1 MLTTTTATGRV
12 LLTPRDIRQA
22 QQAFSTRRVPV
33 EAMRILLT
41 ERSQRPVAGQLVLAR
56 VVSIGQHT
64 RVELANGRRAQLYIG
79 GNVILA
85 YGNRY
90 APDQFEGMV
99 PPDLAPCRLFAAGG
113 LAGLVVA
120 RHESMD
126 EPTQIEPLGLIADER
141 GVPLNLSDFALPIL
155 PSPVPRPPVLMVC
168 GTSMNSGKTHA
179 ASFLV
184 RGLTRLGYRVGALKV
199 TGTGAGGDL
208 WRMADAGAVVTLDFT
223 DAGHASTY
231 RVPLEGL
238 RAIPGCLL
246 AALAGQAVE
255 AVVMEVADGLVQ
267 QETAALLA
275 DSAFREC
282 VDGAIFCA
290 GDALGADAGATRLE
304 RLGYRLLAVS
314 GTLTR
319 SPLAVREASAL
330 LRVPVL
336 GPLEIESPDCIAPL
350 LPWQSQ
356 TGPRAGGSGNDL
368 SMAKLARGAFA
379 G

>member
-1 MLTTTTATGRV
+1 MLTTNTATGRV
-12 LLTPRDIRQA
+12 LLAPRDIREA
-22 QQAFSTRRVPV
+22 HQAFSTRRVPV
-33 EAMRILLT
+33 EAMHILLT

-64 RVELANGRRAQLYIG
+64 RVELASGRRAQLYIG
-79 GNVILA
+79 GDVILA

-99 PPDLAPCRLFAAGG
+99 PPDLAPCQLIAAGG

-141 GVPLNLSDFALPIL
+141 GIPLNLSDFALSIL

-184 RGLTRLGYRVGALKV
+184 RGLTRLGYRVGAIKV

-246 AALAGQAVE
+246 AALAEQAVE

-275 DSAFREC
+275 DGAFREC

-290 GDALGADAGATRLE
+290 GDALGAECGATRLE

-319 SPLAVREASAL
+319 SSLAVREASTL

-356 TGPRAGGSGNDL
+356 TGPQAGGSGNDL